1 MKIINA
7 NGLILGRVASVAAK
21 ASLLGEQVVIYNC
34 EHAAISGTKR
44 NILAKQKLRY
54 DRGTHVKGPFYE
66 RTAHLFVKRTIR
78 GMLPYKQ
85 EKGRKAFARIKCYQG
100 VPKALA
106 GQPAETVKG
115 ADASRLTSVSYITV
129 HHLTRHLGH
138 D

>member
-1 MKIINA
+1 MIVNA
-7 NGLILGRVASVAAK
+7 DNLILGRLASFVAKQA
-21 ASLLGEQVVIYNC
+21 LLGEKIDIINIEKAVV
-34 EHAAISGTKR
+34 SGKR
-44 NILAKQKLRY
+44 LFVLAHYRQKRE
-54 DRGTHVKGPFYE
+54 RGYVTKGPFFPREPE
-66 RTAHLFVKRTIR
+66 RLVRRTIR